1 MLDLPSYHAM
11 AAMAVTVTMF
21 VFFARG
27 RLSVEIV
34 SLVTIAVIA
43 VGLYFFPLEGDKPTE
58 GLAIAFGGFGHY
70 ALITICALMIM
81 GRGLV
86 VTGALEPAARFLEGV
101 FKLNLQLGLL
111 ISLLSAFF
119 LSMAVNDTPVLVLL
133 LPIFVALAAK
143 GAMPASKTLI
153 PLNAAV
159 LIGGMATTIGTS
171 TNILVTS
178 IAVDLGMPQMSVFHY
193 TPIVLIAALVALP
206 YLWLVMP
213 RLLGD
218 NTVDAEHAQ
227 RLFHT
232 RLRIGDTSAFAGA
245 EFEAV
250 RDKLPNNIKVHNP
263 PSGALQPQQRLHISG
278 THEALEDANR
288 ILKGE
293 LAPSWVLD
301 RIRRTAAAERQDIVA
316 VEMTVTA
323 DSRLLTR
330 TLPTSG
336 IADLYGVAVLGIHR
350 PERLLGEKDKY
361 SEGGDLRIAE
371 GDVLLVMGI
380 SEDLQSFARSD
391 SLLMLEGAREL
402 PRRSKAVLA
411 AAIMF
416 GSVGLASM
424 GLLPIAISALAG
436 AILMFVTG
444 CVKFDRV
451 GRALSAKVIVLVAA
465 SIAIGRIVLE
475 SGAADWL
482 GQALSLG
489 LAFLPP
495 ALVLAAIMAFVTL
508 LTNFAS
514 NATAATVGTPIA
526 FSIAT
531 QLGLPA
537 EPLILAVLFGCNL
550 CYATPIAYQTN
561 MLIMSEGSYEFKDY
575 IRTGVPLVLLMVTAL
590 SVLLVYWY
598 DLPPFGD
605 AMTDSAPV
613 TAPTEG
619 PAPTQSPST
628 EPTPTTS
635 AILTPIPTAPTLP
648 PSPAPYG
655 LVPTTTP

>member
-1 MLDLPSYHAM
+1 MLTWPSYHAI

-21 VFFARG
+21 IAFARG
-27 RLSVEIV
+27 RMSVEIV
-34 SLVTIAVIA
+34 SLMTIAVIA
-43 VGLYFFPLEGDKPTE
+43 VGLYFFPLEGAKPTD
-58 GLAIAFGGFGHY
+58 GLALAFGGFGHY

-86 VTGALEPAARFLEGV
+86 VTGALDPAARFLEGV

-178 IAVDLGMPQMSVFHY
+178 IAVDLGMPPMSVFHY

-218 NTVDAEHAQ
+218 NSVEADAAR

-232 RLRIGDTSAFAGA
+232 RLRVGTDSLLTGKELA
-245 EFEAV
+245 AV
-250 RDKLPNNIKVHNP
+250 RDKLPSNITFHSP
-263 PSGALQPQQRLHISG
+263 PGGALQPQQRLHISG
-278 THEALEDANR
+278 THEALEDATR
-288 ILKGE
+288 VLKGE

-301 RIRRTAAAERQDIVA
+301 RIRRSASSNSEDIMV

-323 DSRLLTR
+323 DSRLVTR
-330 TLPTSG
+330 TLPSSG

-350 PERLLGEKDKY
+350 PERLLGEKDQY
-361 SEGGDLRIAE
+361 SDGGDLRMSE
-371 GDVLLVMGI
+371 GDVLLVMGLN
-380 SEDLQSFARSD
+380 EDLQSFARND

-402 PRRSKAVLA
+402 PRRSKALLA
-411 AAIMF
+411 GVIMG
-416 GSVGLASM
+416 GSVFTASI
-424 GLLPIAISALAG
+424 GLLPIAISAIAG

-465 SIAIGRIVLE
+465 SIAIGRIILE
-475 SGAADWL
+475 SGAAAWL
-482 GQALSLG
+482 GEVLSIG

-526 FSIAT
+526 FNIAT
-531 QLGLPA
+531 QLGLPP

-561 MLIMSEGSYEFKDY
+561 MLIMAEGSYEFRDY
-575 IRTGVPLVLLMVTAL
+575 IRTGVPLVGLMVAVL
-590 SVLLVYWY
+590 SVLLV
-598 DLPPFGD
+598 LF
-605 AMTDSAPV
+605 
-613 TAPTEG
+613 
-619 PAPTQSPST
+619 
-628 EPTPTTS
+628 
-635 AILTPIPTAPTLP
+635 
-648 PSPAPYG
+648 YG
-655 LVPTTTP
+655 M